1 MLKLLDFVFAYG
13 AGLLT
18 LINPCVLPLL
28 PLIAAGA
35 VARHPLGPVA
45 MAVGMAVSFTVAGMG
60 IFWLTRAVGLQQED
74 ISFFTGLLMIGFGLV
89 MVIPQGQM
97 QFARMAGAL
106 AGGGNRLMD
115 QVENKGLFGQALA
128 GGLLGLAWSPCI
140 GPTLGAAIGF
150 AAQGENLAY
159 ALMIMVVFSLGAGT
173 VMLGLAY
180 GARSLIASRR
190 DWLRG
195 ISEHAKT
202 ILGIGLLVVGIG
214 IVFHFDR
221 IAEGWAV
228 ENLPYW
234 LVDLSVSL

>member
-1 MLKLLDFVFAYG
+1 MLDFVFAYG

>member
-1 MLKLLDFVFAYG
+1 MFDIFLAYG

-45 MAVGMAVSFTVAGMG
+45 MAGGMAVSFTFVGVF

-74 ISFFTGLLMIGFGLV
+74 ISIFTGWLMIGFGLV
-89 MVIPQGQM
+89 MVIPQAQE

-106 AGGGNRLMD
+106 AGGSSSAINK
-115 QVENKGLFGQALA
+115 VESKGLA
-128 GGLLGLAWSPCI
+128 GEAAAGALLGLAWSPCI

-150 AAQGENLAY
+150 AAQGENLGY
-159 ALMIMVVFSLGAGT
+159 AFMIMVMFSLGSAT
-173 VMLGLAY
+173 IMLGLAY
-180 GARSLIASRR
+180 GTRSLIGSRR
-190 DWLRG
+190 DVLSA
-195 ISEHAKT
+195 IAPHAKT
-202 ILGIGLLVVGIG
+202 ILGIGLLIVGVA

-228 ENLPYW
+228 EYLPTW
-234 LVDLSVSL
+234 LVDLSVII